1 MVNVFQR
8 LYEHDETDRD
18 IGGSLIQFNISKTKT
33 NKNTFIGLHCKKSVT
48 LQQST

>member
-18 IGGSLIQFNISKTKT
+18 GGISNTIQYF
-33 NKNTFIGLHCKKSVT
+33 KN
-48 LQQST
+48 QNQ

>member
-18 IGGSLIQFNISKTKT
+18 GGSLIQFNISKTKT
-33 NKNTFIGLHCKKSVT
+33 NKNTFIG
-48 LQQST
+48 